1 MTATTAKSSAW
12 PLLAA
17 TAALLAALVL
27 AFLLVDSLRDV
38 ATAAFDG
45 DGALVR
51 SRTQALGAAGALVL
65 LALVLA
71 HAVIPYPAE
80 ITTAAAG
87 YVYGFGLGLG
97 LMMLSWFLTALLAY
111 ELARGPGRQVTRRVI
126 GAKRLAAAER
136 FVARGGATGLI
147 AARFLPLIPFNA
159 DLLRGRH
166 HRRRAAALRLDD
178 ARRHRAVLRRRDV
191 PRQPAADRQPDRL
204 APVGARR
211 RAAGAAVPRAPAR
224 ARAGGLRPPSGASAS
239 TLRVRLSAR
248 EPSCACGCAASA

>member
-1 MTATTAKSSAW
+1 MTATTAKGSAL
-12 PLLAA
+12 PLLFA

-27 AFLLVDSLRDV
+27 AFLFVDSLRGV
-38 ATAAFDG
+38 ASAALDG

-51 SRTQALGAAGALVL
+51 SRTHALGAVGALVL

-126 GAKRLAAAER
+126 GARRLAAAER
-136 FVARGGATGLI
+136 IVERGGATGLI

-159 DLLRGRH
+159 TCYAAGITGVARPRYAWTTFVGIAPFCAVVTYLGSRLQTVSLSDWRLWALV
-166 HRRRAAALRLDD
+166 AALL
-178 ARRHRAVLRRRDV
+178 ALLFLAHRFAH
-191 PRQPAADRQPDRL
+191 RL
-204 APVGARR
+204 AP
-211 RAAGAAVPRAPAR
+211 AA
-224 ARAGGLRPPSGASAS
+224 
-239 TLRVRLSAR
+239 
-248 EPSCACGCAASA
+248 

>member
-1 MTATTAKSSAW
+1 MTATPAKGSAL
-12 PLLAA
+12 PLLFA

-27 AFLLVDSLRDV
+27 AFLFVDSLRGV
-38 ATAAFDG
+38 ATAALDG

-51 SRTQALGAAGALVL
+51 SRTHALGAVGALVL

-126 GAKRLAAAER
+126 GARRLAAAER
-136 FVARGGATGLI
+136 IVERGGATGLI

-159 DLLRGRH
+159 TCY
-166 HRRRAAALRLDD
+166 AAG
-178 ARRHRAVLRRRDV
+178 VTDV
-191 PRQPAADRQPDRL
+191 PRRRYAWTTAVGILPFCAVVTFLGSRLQTVSLSDWRLWALVAGLLAVLYLAHRFAHRL
-204 APVGARR
+204 AP
-211 RAAGAAVPRAPAR
+211 AA
-224 ARAGGLRPPSGASAS
+224 
-239 TLRVRLSAR
+239 
-248 EPSCACGCAASA
+248 

>member
-1 MTATTAKSSAW
+1 MTAATPAKRSAW

-17 TAALLAALVL
+17 TAALLGALLL
-27 AFLLVDSLRDV
+27 AFVLVDSLRDV
-38 ATAAFDG
+38 ASAALDG

-87 YVYGFGLGLG
+87 YVYGFGLGFG

-111 ELARGPGRQVTRRVI
+111 ELARGPGRRVTRRVI
-126 GAKRLAAAER
+126 GARRLATAER
-136 FVARGGATGLI
+136 IVERGGATGLI

-159 DLLRGRH
+159 TCY
-166 HRRRAAALRLDD
+166 
-178 ARRHRAVLRRRDV
+178 
-191 PRQPAADRQPDRL
+191 
-204 APVGARR
+204 
-211 RAAGAAVPRAPAR
+211 AAGITGVARPRYAWTTLIGIAPFCAVVTYLGSRLQTLSLSDWRIWALVVALLALLFLAHRYVPTPA
-224 ARAGGLRPPSGASAS
+224 
-239 TLRVRLSAR
+239 T
-248 EPSCACGCAASA
+248 